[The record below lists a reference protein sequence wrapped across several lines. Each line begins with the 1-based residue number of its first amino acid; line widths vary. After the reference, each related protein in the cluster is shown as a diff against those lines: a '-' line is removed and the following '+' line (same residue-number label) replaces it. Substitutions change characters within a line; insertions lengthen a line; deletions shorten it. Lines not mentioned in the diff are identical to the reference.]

1 MAGSKTAKKSF
12 LESELKSIKHS
23 NYFDIYDEILSSYKG
38 KRIKVLEIGVL
49 NGGGL
54 LMLRKILGD
63 NAQIVGVDLNP
74 SCLKFNDYG
83 FKIIIG
89 DQSDDK
95 FWVDFFSNM
104 GNFDVIIDDGGHTN
118 SQQINSLNSCI
129 EYIKDGGIYVT
140 EDVHTSYWIEFGNPS
155 KSSYI
160 NYVKK
165 IVDVINSR
173 GPRVKPQ
180 MRNPFFSTLHSI
192 SIYQSIVCFRINRI
206 KSIPSNH
213 ISNKGK
219 SFAHQDFRNNL
230 SAIYPI
236 LNLLN
241 SSNRRLNNYAKV
253 IILVLYHKI
262 LNIKLQLRFRK
273 LFKSSNKSPN

>member
-1 MAGSKTAKKSF
+1 MVESKNAKKSF
-12 LESELKSIKHS
+12 LESEFKSIKHS
-23 NYFDIYDEILSSYKG
+23 NYFDVYDEILSSYKG
-38 KRIKVLEIGVL
+38 KKIKVLEIGVL

-83 FKIIIG
+83 FKILIG
-89 DQSDDK
+89 DQSDDQ
-95 FWVDFFSNM
+95 FWVDFFSTM
-104 GNFDVIIDDGGHTN
+104 GKFDVIIDDGGHTN

-129 EYIKDGGIYVT
+129 ENIADDGIYVT

-165 IVDVINSR
+165 IIDVVNSR

-180 MRNPFFSTLHSI
+180 MHNSFYSTVHSI
-192 SIYQSIVCFRINRI
+192 SIYQSIVCFRINRL
-206 KSIPSNH
+206 KSLASNH
-213 ISNKGK
+213 ISNSGK
-219 SFAHQDFRNNL
+219 NFAHQDFRDNS

-236 LNLLN
+236 LSLLN
-241 SSNRRLNNYAKV
+241 LSNRKLNIYAKV
-253 IILVLYHKI
+253 MLLVLYHKT
-262 LNIKLQLRFRK
+262 LNVKLQLQFRK
-273 LFKSSNKSPN
+273 VFKSSNKSRS